1 MRVSLPLMKNLLTL
15 LAKFVLL
22 ALGVTAVVPA
32 TNAVIQKKVHE
43 LGITLLIFSNKEMK
57 HILEMVKHLR
67 KSGLLVKGISK
78 TIEN

>member
-22 ALGVTAVVPA
+22 ALGVTEVVPA
-32 TNAVIQKKVHE
+32 TNAAIQKKIHE

-57 HILEMVKHLR
+57 HILEMVKHLG
-67 KSGLLVKGISK
+67 KSGLLVKGVSK

>member
-22 ALGVTAVVPA
+22 ALGVTAVVLA
-32 TNAVIQKKVHE
+32 TDAAIQKKIHG
-43 LGITLLIFSNKEMK
+43 LGMNLLIFSNKEMK

-67 KSGLLVKGISK
+67 KSGLLVKGVSK